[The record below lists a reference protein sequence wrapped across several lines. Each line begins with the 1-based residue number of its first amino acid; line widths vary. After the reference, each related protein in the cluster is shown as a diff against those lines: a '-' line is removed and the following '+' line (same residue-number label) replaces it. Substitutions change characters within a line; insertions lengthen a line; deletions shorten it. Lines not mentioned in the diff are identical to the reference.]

1 LCPKLLVS
9 IFNAEEV
16 RGAGII
22 DCEDPRVMMR
32 TYAPHKVTQVAD
44 AVRQNEGTRRWPM
57 SINIGTERT
66 LFQPTGAPLADYET
80 EARAAHLPGAPA
92 YRGQALL
99 EQHFE
104 LICKKLERLSRL
116 SGLLEHE
123 AEELCSWALL
133 KLVEKDYR
141 ILASWEGRSSFST
154 FLTVVLVNL
163 MRDYRIHVW
172 GKWRPSVAARRR
184 GPEAVLLERLCVRDG
199 LPVDEAIERMRTEH
213 EVSLPQTELEQM
225 AASLRWRMQRRRV
238 GEEEL
243 LRIPV
248 DGEVEK
254 RIEDGERTFL
264 ENQLRKLL
272 APLLQSLPAEDSLL
286 LKLHYWDGLSMAAI
300 SPVLGRPQ
308 RELYSVRDKCLKKLR
323 RNLEEAGMSPDQV
336 RRLMGCSHL
345 DLTPDGI

>member
-1 LCPKLLVS
+1 MHPKLLV
-9 IFNAEEV
+9 FNAEEV
-16 RGAGII
+16 RGADII
-22 DCEDPRVMMR
+22 DCEDPRVVMGM
-32 TYAPHKVTQVAD
+32 YAPHTVTQIAY
-44 AVRQNEGTRRWPM
+44 AVRQNEDTRRLPM
-57 SINIGTERT
+57 SVNIGAELT
-66 LFQPTGAPLADYET
+66 LFQQTGAPRADYET
-80 EARAAHLPGAPA
+80 EVRAAHLPGAPA

-104 LICKKLERLSRL
+104 LICKRLERLSRL
-116 SGLLEHE
+116 SGLPEHE
-123 AEELCSWALL
+123 AEELCSWALF

-172 GKWRPSVAARRR
+172 GKWKPSVAARRR

-213 EVSLPQTELEQM
+213 GISLPQTELEQM
-225 AASLRWRMQRRRV
+225 VTPLRRRMRRRRV

-248 DGEVEK
+248 DGQVEK
-254 RIEDGERTFL
+254 RIEDGERAFL
-264 ENQLRKLL
+264 ENQLRELL
-272 APLLQSLPAEDSLL
+272 APLLQSLPAEDRLL

-300 SPVLGRPQ
+300 CPVLGRPQ

-323 RNLEEAGMSPDQV
+323 RHLEEAGMGPDQV

-345 DLTPDGI
+345 ELAPEGI

>member
-1 LCPKLLVS
+1 LRPKLLVS
-9 IFNAEEV
+9 TFNAEEA
-16 RGAGII
+16 RGADII
-22 DCEDPRVMMR
+22 DREDPRVMMR
-32 TYAPHKVTQVAD
+32 TYASRAGYATETR
-44 AVRQNEGTRRWPM
+44 AV
-57 SINIGTERT
+57 
-66 LFQPTGAPLADYET
+66 
-80 EARAAHLPGAPA
+80 HLPGAPA

-99 EQHFE
+99 KQHFE
-104 LICKKLERLSRL
+104 LICKKLERLSRF
-116 SGLLEHE
+116 SGLPEHE
-123 AEELCSWALL
+123 AEDLCSWALF

-154 FLTVVLVNL
+154 FLSVVLVNL

-172 GKWRPSVAARRR
+172 GKWRPSAAARRQ
-184 GPEAVLLERLCVRDG
+184 GPEAALLERLCVRDG

-213 EVSLPQTELEQM
+213 GVSLPQAEIEQM

-238 GEEEL
+238 GDEEL

-254 RIEDGERTFL
+254 RIEDGERTSL
-264 ENQLRKLL
+264 ENQLQELL
-272 APLLQSLPAEDSLL
+272 APLLQSLPAEDSRL

-300 SPVLGRPQ
+300 SRVLGRPQ

-345 DLTPDGI
+345 DLTPEGI